1 MQTFDN
7 EKQEILEILVQHCIP
22 LETWGTG
29 SYRSFEDFVRY
40 ATEDQFF
47 LRNGGNCGLVVEV
60 HAAIVVVVYQ
70 CRKKW
75 LELYEDR
82 QVSPGGT
89 TLRRTDFN
97 GIAETL
103 KRNETPRDGAMRCL
117 AEELNFSNPKLYRLS
132 ECLGIERRDPVR
144 SEKWPGLQAQY
155 NRHPFECVIGR
166 NLFRKNGYRECE
178 RDGREIFFGWR
189 PRRQLLLPL

>member
-1 MQTFDN
+1 MKTPHVEIQYI
-7 EKQEILEILVQHCIP
+7 QEVLERYRTP

-29 SYRSFEDFVRY
+29 NYRSLEDFVRY

-47 LRNGGNCGLVVEV
+47 LRNGGSGGLVVEV
-60 HAAIVVVVYQ
+60 HAAVIVVVHQ
-70 CRKKW
+70 CKKKW

-82 QVSPGGT
+82 QVSPDGT
-89 TLRRTDFN
+89 VLRRESFN